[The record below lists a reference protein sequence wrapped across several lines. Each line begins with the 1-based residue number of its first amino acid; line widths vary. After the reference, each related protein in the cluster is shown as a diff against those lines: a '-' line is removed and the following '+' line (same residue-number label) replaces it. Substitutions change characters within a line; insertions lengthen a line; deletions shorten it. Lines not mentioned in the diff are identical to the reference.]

1 MIRTANWKNRL
12 IWCAILAIAFAYIES
27 SVVVYLRTLYYP
39 EGFRF
44 PVKDM
49 SLTLFLTEVG
59 REAATIVVLLALS
72 RLAVRGPKL
81 RFFLFLYCFGVW
93 DIFYYL
99 WLKVLIDWPVTL
111 LDWDIL
117 FLIPVPWV
125 GPVLSP
131 VLISLVF
138 IAAAVVVNHRESQ
151 GRSVTFH
158 RADWLLGLLA
168 GLIIIGSYLWET
180 DSILQNT
187 VPEGYPWWL
196 WGIGII
202 LALSIFARRIIQ
214 STKAK

>member
-1 MIRTANWKNRL
+1 MVRHPGHRL
-12 IWCAILAIAFAYIES
+12 CLYRELRGCVSAH
-27 SVVVYLRTLYYP
+27 SVLPGRIS
-39 EGFRF
+39 F
-44 PVKDM
+44 PGKGYAP
-49 SLTLFLTEVG
+49 SLFLTEVG
-59 REAATIVVLLALS
+59 REAATIVVLLTLS
-72 RLAVRGPKL
+72 RLAVQGPKL
-81 RFFLFLYCFGVW
+81 RFFLFLFCFGVW

-99 WLKVLIDWPVTL
+99 WLKVLTDWPVTL

-138 IAAAVVVNHRESQ
+138 IATAVVVNHRESQ
-151 GRSVTFH
+151 GCSVIFR
-158 RADWLLGLLA
+158 RADRLLGLLA
-168 GLIIIGSYLWET
+168 ELIIIGSYLWET

-187 VPEGYPWWL
+187 VPECYPWWL

-202 LALSIFARRIIQ
+202 LALCTFARRMLQ

>member
-1 MIRTANWKNRL
+1 MENWKNKL
-12 IWCAILAIAFAYIES
+12 IWCAILAVAFAYIES

-49 SLTLFLTEVG
+49 PLSVFLTEVG

-72 RLAVRGPKL
+72 RLVMQRPKL

-99 WLKVLIDWPVTL
+99 WLKVLINWPVTL

-131 VLISLVF
+131 VLISLVL
-138 IAAAVVVNHRESQ
+138 IAAAVLVNHQESR
-151 GRSVTFH
+151 GCSVTFH
-158 RADWLLGLLA
+158 RVDWLLELLA
-168 GLIIIGSYLWET
+168 ALIIVGSYLWET
-180 DSILQNT
+180 DSILHKT
-187 VPEGYPWWL
+187 IPERYPWWL

-202 LALSIFARRIIQ
+202 LALTIFIRRVLQ
-214 STKAK
+214 STKAKQC

>member
-1 MIRTANWKNRL
+1 MDDWKNRL

-49 SLTLFLTEVG
+49 PFPLFLTEVG

-72 RLAVRGPKL
+72 RLVVQGTKL

-99 WLKVLIDWPVTL
+99 WLKLLLDWPVTL

-138 IAAAVVVNHRESQ
+138 IAAAVVVNHRESRS
-151 GRSVTFH
+151 RSVTFH
-158 RADWLLGLLA
+158 RADCLFGLLA
-168 GLIIIGSYLWET
+168 GLIIVGSYLWET
-180 DSILQNT
+180 DSIFHDT

-196 WGIGII
+196 WSIGII
-202 LALSIFARRIIQ
+202 LALSIFTRRILQ

>member
-1 MIRTANWKNRL
+1 MENWKSRL

-39 EGFRF
+39 EGFLF

-49 SLTLFLTEVG
+49 PLSLFLTEVG

-72 RLAVRGPKL
+72 RLVVQRPKL

-99 WLKVLIDWPVTL
+99 WLKVLINWPVTL

-131 VLISLVF
+131 VLISLIF
-138 IAAAVVVNHRESQ
+138 IAAAVVVNHQESQ

-158 RADWLLGLLA
+158 RVDWLLELLA
-168 GLIIIGSYLWET
+168 ALIIVGSYLWET
-180 DSILQNT
+180 DSIFHKT
-187 VPEGYPWWL
+187 IPEGYPWWL

-202 LALSIFARRIIQ
+202 LALSIFIRRILQ
-214 STKAK
+214 STRAKQR